1 MEVNARVALL
11 CIVCILGRAVGARS
25 EDILLGKVI
34 GDVKCAADASQ
45 SYALYVPSNYSP
57 DRKWS
62 VLVAFHPAARG
73 RAMVEKYAAAAEQ
86 YGYIVAGSNN
96 SRNGPWSASV
106 AAVQAVPADL
116 GRRFSIDPRR
126 VYLTGMSGGAR
137 VALQV
142 ALAKNDIAGVI
153 ASSAGYPDSR
163 PRGRVPFA
171 LFSTAGT
178 EDFNY
183 LEMRLLDRRL
193 ASPHH
198 LAVFDGGH
206 ELPPDS
212 VALEAIE
219 WMELQA
225 MKAGRRMRDETLV
238 DRLLDKRR
246 KAIAASTSA
255 VETVRLLDAMAADF
269 QDLRDVSNEARRA
282 RELMRQP
289 EVRKA
294 VDRARAADESEARVI
309 SDIFDL
315 EAGLLD
321 DRRAESLL
329 RLRGELSKLSRAANV
344 AEESA
349 ARSQARRILRVITA
363 GAAERVQDQEYRALL
378 DQYRLPARGSV

>member
-1 MEVNARVALL
+1 MEVNARAALL
-11 CIVCILGRAVGARS
+11 CIVCILGRAAGARS
-25 EDILLGKVI
+25 EDIPLGKVI

-329 RLRGELSKLSRAANV
+329 RLRGELSKLSRAANA
-344 AEESA
+344 AEEST
-349 ARSQARRILRVITA
+349 ARSILRVITA